1 MVIFA
6 LILAGLVLG
15 VLSVALFSIWGLPIA
30 LLIVIGLAVAL
41 ATAKKNDRSL
51 GTIERTKRPEPT
63 GRPRPASGSAET
75 ANHRQG
81 QV

>member
-1 MVIFA
+1 MVAFA
-6 LILAGLVLG
+6 LILAALVLI
-15 VLSVALFSIWGLPIA
+15 VLAVSVFSVWGIPVA
-30 LLIVIGLAVAL
+30 VVIVIGLAVSLVSAR
-41 ATAKKNDRSL
+41 KRGSSL
-51 GTIERTKRPEPT
+51 GTVERTKKPEPT